1 MKLELEKKVVENNQ
15 LKNDN
20 MIKDRRI
27 HEIERQLK
35 DVTSTY

>member
-20 MIKDRRI
+20 MIKDRKV
-27 HEIERQLK
+27 HELER
-35 DVTSTY
+35 